1 VGESETSGRVGS
13 TVTIN
18 IDAGSRQIGGPY
30 EVRWSKLAIGEGSVE
45 GVDYIVL
52 AEDEFLKTTTAVTVT
67 VTVPEATY
75 GNNYVQYWRRFRP
88 EDPYSFIFTVLP
100 EAKVSPPSGTPGSK
114 VTVKGTG
121 FPAETAIKLS
131 FNGKDTKLETSTN
144 DLGSFS
150 ADFTI
155 PDTIAGKHE
164 FKATVEG
171 STLGDITTS
180 LQVKPKI
187 RLEPEHPDI
196 GADVTV
202 IGAGFAAS
210 SQVAIKYDDISISSS
225 PTTDLNGGFSHA
237 FKVPESSEDNHVIT
251 ATDKSGNAA
260 TYGLP
265 LEGEP
270 PPAPTA
276 ISPGEKQ
283 QRFGVFG
290 AQLITFTWTEVS
302 DPSGV
307 TYIMEIDDNLSFFPL
322 EPGMRKTGLTKPTCT
337 MRLAPGTYYWRVKSV
352 DGAGNESDWAL
363 SPYPFQVGFFSTWYL
378 IIGGII
384 FAIIFVFIVRAFLRR
399 VREYYT

>member
-13 TVTIN
+13 PVTIN

-30 EVRWSKLAIGEGSVE
+30 EVRWSKSAIGEGSVE
-45 GVDYIVL
+45 GVDYFVL
-52 AEDEFLKTTTAVTVT
+52 AEAEFPKTTTAVTVT

-75 GNNYVQYWRRFRP
+75 GNNYVQYWRQFRP

-121 FPAETAIKLS
+121 FPAKTAIKLS

-144 DLGSFS
+144 DVGSFS

-210 SQVAIKYDDISISSS
+210 SEVAIKYDDISISSS

-237 FKVPESSEDNHVIT
+237 FKVPESPEDNHVIT

-276 ISPGEKQ
+276 ISPGERQ

-378 IIGGII
+378 VIGGII
-384 FAIIFVFIVRAFLRR
+384 FAIVFVFIVRAFLRR